1 MNAMSEDRPRSRKT
15 VLALAIASGTSVT
28 AWARANEVPKRTAY
42 RWASEPKVRAAVESC
57 RRRAMD
63 RAIGR
68 LARRVTWATDGI
80 AKLAQGAES
89 ESVRLTALRAILS
102 DMMAV
107 SQFAGLEQ
115 RITEIEEQLHEPN
128 TSTGC
133 AG

>member
-1 MNAMSEDRPRSRKT
+1 MNATPEDRPRSRKT
-15 VLALAIASGTSVT
+15 ELALTIANGTSVT

-42 RWASEPKVRAAVESC
+42 RWSGEPKVRAAVESY
-57 RRRAMD
+57 RRRAVD

-68 LARRVTWATDGI
+68 MDRRVTWATDGI
-80 AKLAQGAES
+80 AKLAEGAES
-89 ESVRLTALRAILS
+89 ESVKLTALRAILS

-115 RITEIEEQLHEPN
+115 RITEIEEQLDEQTATTN
-128 TSTGC
+128 C